1 MILFKYWLI
10 LIAKDMG
17 NESDL
22 VIDCY
27 GKAEYF
33 EMTDKLEREFSHGMA
48 QVATTQDGMQ
58 I

>member
-1 MILFKYWLI
+1 